1 MKLFLLGKMCI
12 TFHLYRNSDILLY
25 LFKNKQ
31 GALKLKKKKPRTT
44 KYSSQMWYISF
55 VFISWSWHLKWSE
68 WRTCW
73 THWQPEWWCFC
84 SHPVQTSS
92 AGPKNLWPD
101 FIVISLFF
109 SVFINCTVLFK
120 FFFASTVMIKWW
132 LSSSVTFPCH
142 CYCLSWRILISG
154 LWNASQTI
162 SLQSSW
168 WKNNDTRSSEL
179 FNFYLRPQRVGE
191 RLWGGLWGDFILGFW
206 FYCFLFCLSLFFNIA
221 GKRGG
226 GKAETKTSDIWP
238 WDSPERMTSNTFV
251 SIVLKTIG
259 ST

>member
-1 MKLFLLGKMCI
+1 MVTLQFCHISLSLL
-12 TFHLYRNSDILLY
+12 
-25 LFKNKQ
+25 LFKL
-31 GALKLKKKKPRTT
+31 AL
-44 KYSSQMWYISF
+44 
-55 VFISWSWHLKWSE
+55 
-68 WRTCW
+68 
-73 THWQPEWWCFC
+73 
-84 SHPVQTSS
+84 
-92 AGPKNLWPD
+92 
-101 FIVISLFF
+101 
-109 SVFINCTVLFK
+109 
-120 FFFASTVMIKWW
+120 
-132 LSSSVTFPCH
+132 
-142 CYCLSWRILISG
+142 LISG

-251 SIVLKTIG
+251 SIVLKTNG

>member
-31 GALKLKKKKPRTT
+31 GALKLKKKKTRTT

-142 CYCLSWRILISG
+142 CYCLSWRYWFQGFEMHRRQSVYRVVDGKITTHDHLSFLISTWDHSG
-154 LWNASQTI
+154 WERGCEGGCGVI
-162 SLQSSW
+162 S
-168 WKNNDTRSSEL
+168 
-179 FNFYLRPQRVGE
+179 Y
-191 RLWGGLWGDFILGFW
+191 
-206 FYCFLFCLSLFFNIA
+206 
-221 GKRGG
+221 
-226 GKAETKTSDIWP
+226 
-238 WDSPERMTSNTFV
+238 
-251 SIVLKTIG
+251 
-259 ST
+259 